1 MYNVSRVEYFYFL
14 TTPLVTSKT
23 CIFAPMQDNILTRA
37 SGHLIAPSFLAANFS
52 IIKDEVEWL
61 NSSGADLIHLDVMDG
76 QFVPNIS
83 YGLPVIKAVHSHA
96 KIPLDAH
103 LMMLNPENYIQAFR
117 DVGAEIIT
125 VHYEACTH
133 LHRTIAQI
141 KEAGALAG
149 VALNPHTSVD
159 LLDDVLE
166 DLDLVLVMS
175 VNPGFGGQKFIPRAL
190 NKIERLKEKIITRN
204 LHCKIEVDG
213 GVGLQNAERVLAAGA
228 DILVAG
234 SAIFKSEDR
243 DVTVQRLKQIGS

>member
-1 MYNVSRVEYFYFL
+1 MD
-14 TTPLVTSKT
+14 KT
-23 CIFAPMQDNILTRA
+23 ILTQA
-37 SGHLIAPSFLAANFS
+37 NHHMIAPSFLAANFLK
-52 IIKDEVEWL
+52 IEEEVNWL
-61 NSSGADLIHLDVMDG
+61 NESGGDMIHLDVMDG

-83 YGLPVIKAVHSHA
+83 YGLPVIKAIKS
-96 KIPLDAH
+96 KSNIPLDVH
-103 LMMLNPENYIQAFR
+103 LMILRPELYIEDFR
-117 DVGAEIIT
+117 NAGADIIT

-141 KEAGALAG
+141 KESGALAG

-166 DLDLVLVMS
+166 DLDLVLIMS

-190 NKIERLKEKIITRN
+190 NKIAKLKEKIITRN

-228 DILVAG
+228 DVLVAG

-243 DVTVQRLKQIGS
+243 DVTLKRLKEIGL